1 MVRVFTNGEIIE
13 LYELIEKNTI
23 GQQDYVP
30 VIYNFYIQKNFNI
43 IRKLAKEIL
52 DLRNGIIQRYGV
64 PSEENPNEI
73 SISPENVNKINEELE
88 NLENIKQEVTIMELS
103 LLQLA
108 QLDCDL
114 STDNL
119 QAIMFMIDDDA
130 NDARK
135 VFKMLTENEKT
146 GKMDLATGEHTEV
159 V

>member
-108 QLDCDL
+108 QLD
-114 STDNL
+114 
-119 QAIMFMIDDDA
+119 
-130 NDARK
+130 
-135 VFKMLTENEKT
+135 
-146 GKMDLATGEHTEV
+146 
-159 V
+159 